1 MLSRAYGAGFV
12 LRSSKDALWVVKTKP
27 SLRGRHGFDL

>member
-1 MLSRAYGAGFV
+1 MLLSSYGAGLV
-12 LRSSKDALWVVKTKP
+12 LRSSKDALWVVKAKP